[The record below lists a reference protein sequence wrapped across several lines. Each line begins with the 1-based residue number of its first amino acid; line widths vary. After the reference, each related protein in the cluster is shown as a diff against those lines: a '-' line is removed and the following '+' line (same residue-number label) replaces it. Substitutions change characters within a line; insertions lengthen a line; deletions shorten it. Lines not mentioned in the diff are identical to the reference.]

1 MDKIKMSIIAVIV
14 GIVVAA
20 VTGWIPGFLL
30 FTRDGGLRVLMGP
43 YVGASN
49 FGLPIVWRTVI
60 VYPGSPVN
68 YDFTGLVADLVFWA
82 AVIWV
87 TLFIVLKMRKK

>member
-1 MDKIKMSIIAVIV
+1 MIKVKTAIVAVVV
-14 GIVVAA
+14 GIVITA

-30 FTRDGGLRVLMGP
+30 FTRDGLRLLMGP

-49 FGLPIVWRTVI
+49 FGLPVVWRTVI

-68 YDFTGLVADLVFWA
+68 YDFTGLVADVVFWV
-82 AVIWV
+82 AVAWV
-87 TLFIVLKMRKK
+87 VLFSVMKVQKK

>member
-1 MDKIKMSIIAVIV
+1 MSIMAIV
-14 GIVVAA
+14 LGIVIAA
-20 VTGWIPGFLL
+20 LTGWVPGFLL
-30 FTRDGGLRVLMGP
+30 FMRDGGLRVLMGP

-68 YDFTGLVADLVFWA
+68 YDFMGLVADVVFWS
-82 AVIWV
+82 AVMWV
-87 TLFIVLKMRKK
+87 ILFIVLKMRKK